1 MILQIS
7 IKMYDLTMFIIFKY
21 MNFFVCLS
29 VVYQKYQE
37 SRDAYSNTIAIFY
50 TEINQNKRDSAC
62 YRSAAGFQ

>member
-7 IKMYDLTMFIIFKY
+7 IKMYDLTMFIIKY
-21 MNFFVCLS
+21 MNIFVCLS

-50 TEINQNKRDSAC
+50 SVN
-62 YRSAAGFQ
+62 